1 MKENVKKIIEERAKL
16 IEKFTSLDGVS
27 AILGTNDGNFL
38 LVQVANKN
46 GVPSSNRAYKVYKGM
61 ANNEKVVVRYR
72 GNEYGCPGGLRITI
86 GTPEENAVLIEKFQK
101 LLNETI
107 DEE

>member
-1 MKENVKKIIEERAKL
+1 MA
-16 IEKFTSLDGVS
+16 LDGVS

-46 GVPSSNRAYKVYKGM
+46 GKPSSNRAHKIYKGM

-72 GNEYGCPGGLRITI
+72 GNEQQPFR
-86 GTPEENAVLIEKFQK
+86 
-101 LLNETI
+101 
-107 DEE
+107 